1 MNEELIKLIEEC
13 NVVDFKVSEC
23 DGLYNTISAFANTNG
38 GCVIVGVEDK
48 TKEIKGINLADG
60 KQTSISNKIVHSL
73 GIQPDIQLHNIDGK
87 NILKIV
93 VEKSSNPIQ
102 HKGLYYKRVG
112 DSTRVT
118 SQEELRKLLLK
129 DASWDALK
137 NNFTIDDIDKET
149 VRHFVRLAT
158 AENKNR
164 ISDEAVTYSVEE
176 LLIHLDLLID
186 DKLTNAALLLFGKN
200 PQKLFKKATV
210 RIGLFKGNSEDL
222 IIGDKTITG
231 NLFKQF
237 EEAETAIKSFI
248 NVKYDIK
255 GFVRDEIWD
264 YPLVAIREALL
275 NALIHKDYFDNNSEI
290 QIKIF
295 DDHIWFYNSGDLYGG
310 LTIEDLKALH
320 HPSRPRNAL
329 LMDIIYKSGYVEQFG
344 TGIKRMRNA
353 CLKQGLPIPEFE
365 LKNSGFVLQ
374 IDKDYKNINERQRNA
389 IKYIV
394 ENESITNIK
403 YQELNGCSRE
413 MSKRDLKKLVDM
425 NILKTTGDN
434 RALKYSFNL

>member
-1 MNEELIKLIEEC
+1 MNEELIKLINEC
-13 NVVDFKVSEC
+13 NVVEFKVAEC

-38 GCVIVGVEDK
+38 GCIIVGVEDK

-93 VEKSSNPIQ
+93 VEKSSNPVQ
-102 HKGLYYKRVG
+102 HKGVYYKRVG
-112 DSTRVT
+112 DSTRIT

-137 NNFTIDDIDKET
+137 NNFTIDDIDEET

-186 DKLTNAALLLFGKN
+186 GKLTNAALLLFGKN

-353 CLKQGLPIPEFE
+353 CLKQGLPVPEFE

-403 YQELNGCSRE
+403 YQELNSCSRE

>member
-60 KQTSISNKIVHSL
+60 KQTSIANKIVHSL

-112 DSTRVT
+112 DSTRIS

-137 NNFTIDDIDKET
+137 NNFTIDDIDEET

-186 DKLTNAALLLFGKN
+186 GKLTNAALLLFGKN

-353 CLKQGLPIPEFE
+353 CLKQGLPIPEFT
-365 LKNSGFVLQ
+365 LKNSGFALQ

>member
-1 MNEELIKLIEEC
+1 M
-13 NVVDFKVSEC
+13 VDVLLS
-23 DGLYNTISAFANTNG
+23 GLKIRQRKS
-38 GCVIVGVEDK
+38 
-48 TKEIKGINLADG
+48 KGINLADG
-60 KQTSISNKIVHSL
+60 KQTSIANKIVHSL

-112 DSTRVT
+112 DSTRIS

-137 NNFTIDDIDKET
+137 NNFTIDDIDEET

-186 DKLTNAALLLFGKN
+186 GKLTNAALLLFGKN

-310 LTIEDLKALH
+310 LTIEDLKA
-320 HPSRPRNAL
+320 
-329 LMDIIYKSGYVEQFG
+329 
-344 TGIKRMRNA
+344 
-353 CLKQGLPIPEFE
+353 
-365 LKNSGFVLQ
+365 
-374 IDKDYKNINERQRNA
+374 
-389 IKYIV
+389 
-394 ENESITNIK
+394 
-403 YQELNGCSRE
+403 
-413 MSKRDLKKLVDM
+413 
-425 NILKTTGDN
+425 
-434 RALKYSFNL
+434 FNL